1 MWPKLTC
8 RKLLIQGRSIKS
20 TSNVELLQLM
30 DTTKRDTSTYTLLVN
45 EFNARITTKTPEPLQ
60 PKQSIAER
68 LRKYTLSH
76 SEGEKSCQ
84 TIP

>member
-1 MWPKLTC
+1 MWLKLTC

-30 DTTKRDTSTYTLLVN
+30 DTTKRDTSTHTLLIN
-45 EFNARITTKTPEPLQ
+45 EFNARITTRTPEPLQ

-68 LRKYTLSH
+68 LRKFTQEPQEVS
-76 SEGEKSCQ
+76 KSCQ
-84 TIP
+84 TNP

>member
-1 MWPKLTC
+1 MWLKLTC

-45 EFNARITTKTPEPLQ
+45 EFNARITTKTPEPLK
-60 PKQSIAER
+60 PKQSVYEKAKSFV
-68 LRKYTLSH
+68 LAQQ
-76 SEGEKSCQ
+76 EG
-84 TIP
+84 